1 MVAQQAGAPPPAPML
16 LSGIVPP
23 LADSFYQRPETGL
36 ALRSGLYPGDT
47 VVLTQA
53 EPTASGPAGQGG
65 TGKTQLAV
73 SYAYALWSIRA
84 VEVLVWVDAANREAI
99 ITGFAEA
106 AQAVGAASAAEAAT
120 AAEAAAD
127 RFAAWMASTRR
138 PWALVLDDLTDPADL
153 ENLWPAGPAGQVVIT
168 TRLSGD
174 GLDALTHA
182 ATVNTAGGLGS
193 AGGRGSAG
201 GLGMLGAGP
210 PHLRIATVG
219 GFSPRETLS
228 YLSAR
233 LTGYPEQRL
242 EALDLGEDLD
252 GLPLGLAQAAAV
264 MKLSGLSCRE
274 YRAQFAERREH
285 MASVPVA
292 GVSAAVLATWSL
304 AAECAHRLAPA
315 GLAWPALALAA
326 LLDSHGIPAAV
337 LTSPA
342 ACSYITGRP
351 SAADG
356 ADQELVRAAIS
367 NLARAGLVSLDPAS
381 PVRTVRVHRCVQAA
395 VRAYLPAADREPATL
410 AAADALA
417 QAWSDADGEAPPGQA
432 SLGQASL
439 GQALRD
445 CAAALRGVDG
455 GPLWPGQAH
464 PLLFRAGLSLH
475 DSGLAESAIRYWQAM
490 LSTSSRLFGSGH
502 ADAVAA
508 RNRLVAAYESSGR
521 SGDAIAVFASAL
533 ADAERRLGREHL
545 DTITARGQLAHA
557 YARAGRPAEAAA
569 LYEQVITAAGRQL
582 GLGHPVTLTAR
593 AFLAQAYLA
602 AGRAAESTATYRR
615 LLTDAERI
623 LGLQHPLTRSIRE
636 NLDHGTAYL

>member
-1 MVAQQAGAPPPAPML
+1 MVAQHAGAPPPSPML

-23 LADSFYQRPETGL
+23 LAESFYQRPETGL

-73 SYAYALWSIRA
+73 SYAYALWSVRA

-99 ITGFAEA
+99 ISGFAEA
-106 AQAVGAASAAEAAT
+106 AQAVGAGAGAD
-120 AAEAAAD
+120 AAAD
-127 RFAAWMASTRR
+127 GFAAWMASTRR
-138 PWALVLDDLTDPADL
+138 TWALVLDDLTDPADL

-174 GLDALTHA
+174 GLDALTSA
-182 ATVNTAGGLGS
+182 ATRAGGLG
-193 AGGRGSAG
+193 GGG
-201 GLGMLGAGP
+201 GLGLPGGLGGLGTGP
-210 PHLRIATVG
+210 PHLRIASVG

-233 LTGYPEQRL
+233 LTDYPEQRL
-242 EALDLGEDLD
+242 EALNLGDDLD

-274 YRAQFAERREH
+274 YRVQFAERREH
-285 MASVPVA
+285 MSGVRVA
-292 GVSAAVLATWSL
+292 GVSAAVLASWSL

-351 SAADG
+351 SAAGG

-381 PVRTVRVHRCVQAA
+381 PVRTVRIHRCVQAA
-395 VRAYLPAADREPATL
+395 VRAYLPAADLEPATL
-410 AAADALA
+410 AAADALV
-417 QAWSDADGEAPPGQA
+417 QAWPDADGEAPP
-432 SLGQASL
+432 GQASL

-455 GPLWPGQAH
+455 GPLWQAQAH
-464 PLLFRAGLSLH
+464 PLLFRAGLSLQ
-475 DSGLAESAIRYWQAM
+475 DSGLAESAITYWQGM
-490 LSTSSRLFGSGH
+490 LITSSRLFGSGH
-502 ADAVAA
+502 ADAVVA
-508 RNRLVAAYESSGR
+508 RNRLAAAYESGGR
-521 SGDAIAVFASAL
+521 FGDAIAVFQSAL
-533 ADAERRLGREHL
+533 ADRERNQGYEHP

-557 YARAGRPAEAAA
+557 YASAGRPAEAAT
-569 LYEQVITAAGRQL
+569 LYEQVISAASRQL
-582 GLGHPVTLTAR
+582 GRGHPVTLTAR
-593 AFLAQAYLA
+593 AQLAQAYLA
-602 AGRAAESTATYRR
+602 AGRGAESTATYRM

-623 LGLQHPLTRSIRE
+623 LGLEHPLTRSIRE
-636 NLDHGTAYL
+636 NLDHGTPSL